1 VPVEPMVIHGQVR
14 ARLLG
19 IPLLTLAARIIAES
33 QEPHVLVIPAAGPR
47 ASAPAELEPQPGSAR
62 LTRVIADGGPAADYR
77 PGHRAVGE
85 PGTGVA
91 RARQLVRENA
101 RQLARGRGIPGY

>member
-1 VPVEPMVIHGQVR
+1 MVIRGQVR

-19 IPLLTLAARIIAES
+19 IPLLALTARITAES
-33 QEPHVLVIPAAGPR
+33 RERQILLIPEAGSR
-47 ASAPAELEPQPGSAR
+47 ASASAELEPQSGSAR
-62 LTRVIADGGPAADYR
+62 LARVTANGSPAAER
-77 PGHRAVGE
+77 GPGRQTVGE

-101 RQLARGRGIPGY
+101 RQLARRRGIPDY